1 MKKFILDLIS
11 LQLSAVIVLV
21 PSSGF
26 AQVAVSEIGE
36 KPSVTPEDNPS
47 YNPSEDEKTKLQ
59 IPSISDKPTGSPT
72 EGSPQGPDLKN
83 VPFGKPGNLIYHD
96 STKVTS
102 SESPSTTK
110 LDLLDQ
116 NSDLDPEKVLNLN
129 NEELAE
135 IDKILGKSGENPD
148 MAKKAVEI
156 ANRVKTLHGV
166 NQSQGKKVLK
176 LITEQN
182 LDHDRLDKLDGKSLS
197 LISDLTIDS
206 NLDGEKALQVAEL
219 GGEAALKLISEKKL
233 DLDKLS
239 KRNSTEISLI
249 NSIGSDATKAEKALG
264 IADKLSSYQS
274 SSESILQRLTSISA
288 TNEDKTV
295 LFLDGLASLSADKL
309 ASRTASFIKVTNNPL
324 LVSSLNQITTTGG
337 VEINPVSRL
346 MVLNDS
352 ILDQIGSS
360 NDLSDKSQMMVVDI
374 IQDNF
379 KPTGST
385 TSSKIQY
392 SDLETLGSSSGQ
404 GTLGKQLVADLTS
417 SSSSEELAKEMEE
430 MIPPILALNGDAY
443 IDKITSRLVEL
454 SALPVSQRRVLD
466 PVSTDDYKAA
476 VRDVFVDDLYQNYSF
491 KINSDELKKLFDL
504 SNSSSKDLYLEAMS
518 SGSLASLNNNV
529 ELILPDELDAV
540 SLGFSSSNELQLSN
554 LRSRMSSV
562 RLAQMGFPVPSDLMS
577 SMIARSVADAH
588 AEENQIAQSGSGFDQ
603 LFENALSDKANS
615 YKNGF
620 FTQASFSFIE
630 DDYYMVDGNSWG
642 LTMGID
648 QEIYEGFTAGIMGGI
663 GQADSDGVDS
673 NIETESLYA
682 GVYANYVFENYYL
695 EGLLN
700 FGFHNG
706 DASRAGL
713 NGKLTSSPNSTQHT
727 GSLSFGRIILKDS
740 FLITP
745 SLTLTYDNLVV
756 GDYHETGGSGAHSIH
771 EQNYENFTSALGLKI
786 AKYNYFPEG
795 GAIVP
800 EWRAFWQ
807 HEFNDEV
814 TDLNVEL
821 LNTGNSYSIDGRP
834 RESDFGIIGAGFTSI
849 SKDGKSLYMHYD
861 YMLGKEDFNA
871 HFLNLGFRILF

>member
-1 MKKFILDLIS
+1 MKKFILDLIN
-11 LQLSAVIVLV
+11 LHLTAVIVIV

-26 AQVAVSEIGE
+26 AQVTVSEIGE
-36 KPSVTPEDNPS
+36 KPSINPGDNPS
-47 YNPSEDEKTKLQ
+47 YDPSEDENSKLQ
-59 IPSISDKPTGSPT
+59 IPSTSDKPTGNPT
-72 EGSPQGPDLKN
+72 ENSPQSPDLKN

-156 ANRVKTLHGV
+156 ANRVKNLEGV
-166 NQSQGKKVLK
+166 NESQGKKVLK

-219 GGEAALKLISEKKL
+219 GGEAGLKLISEKKL

-239 KRNSTEISLI
+239 KRNATEISLI
-249 NSIGSDATKAEKALG
+249 NSIGSDANRAEKALG

-274 SSESILQRLTSISA
+274 SSESILQRLSSISSV
-288 TNEDKTV
+288 NEDKTV
-295 LFLDGLASLSADKL
+295 LFLDGLASISADNL
-309 ASRTASFIKVTNNPL
+309 ASKSASFIKVTNNPS
-324 LVSSLNQITTTGG
+324 LVSSLNQIKTIDG

-346 MVLNDS
+346 MLLNDS

-454 SALPVSQRRVLD
+454 SALPVSQRRVLE

>member
-156 ANRVKTLHGV
+156 ANRVKTLQGV

-249 NSIGSDATKAEKALG
+249 NSIGLDATKAEKALG